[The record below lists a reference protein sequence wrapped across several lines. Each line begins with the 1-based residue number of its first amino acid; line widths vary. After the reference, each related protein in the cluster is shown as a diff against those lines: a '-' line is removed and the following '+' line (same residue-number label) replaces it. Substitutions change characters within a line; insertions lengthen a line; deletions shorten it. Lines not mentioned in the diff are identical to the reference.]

1 MNQLDVAVVSIF
13 AITIVSLGWIK
24 STRPKVTLPPS
35 PKSYP
40 FLGNIPVMPTK
51 DEHIVYRDWSREL
64 KSDAIRIQIPGTNL
78 IILNSARAALTLLE
92 KSSSNLLSRPKIPV
106 IDTDLFDLTRLLALL
121 RYGERWK
128 HSRQLMHLSFRKS
141 AVPMHFEAQ
150 TKHAR
155 IAATRILERPDDY
168 VRILSRML
176 GSQILSCVY
185 GYEATLI
192 DDEILQLAENAS
204 VHLGKTLM
212 PFNFLVNIMPWLK
225 RIPSW
230 FPGTGWK
237 KTTREWSQ
245 EFVRTITLPYEY
257 TIAQMTTGTAKNSAL
272 SEILQSFSNQGEP
285 ITEEQKDLAI
295 WTAGSVFTAAV
306 DSLHATLQVIMLL
319 MTVYQHVQIK
329 AQKEIDGVTNGKR
342 LPEISDLQDMPYT
355 RSVILEALRWLPV
368 TPLGLP
374 RICEDD
380 VQYNGYTI
388 PKGALVFGNI
398 WAINRDPEK
407 YHDAETFLPERF
419 MDPNT
424 PEPATFGFGRRICP
438 GMHFAQSSLFINV
451 ATILSIFRIRP
462 VQDEQGKDIVP
473 EIGLE
478 MGVLA
483 MNPIPFECTIT
494 PRSEE
499 HCHLLTDEIYAD

>member
-1 MNQLDVAVVSIF
+1 
-13 AITIVSLGWIK
+13 
-24 STRPKVTLPPS
+24 
-35 PKSYP
+35 
-40 FLGNIPVMPTK
+40 
-51 DEHIVYRDWSREL
+51 
-64 KSDAIRIQIPGTNL
+64 
-78 IILNSARAALTLLE
+78 
-92 KSSSNLLSRPKIPV
+92 
-106 IDTDLFDLTRLLALL
+106 
-121 RYGERWK
+121 
-128 HSRQLMHLSFRKS
+128 MHLSFRKS

-185 GYEATLI
+185 GYEAISI

-272 SEILQSFSNQGEP
+272 SEILQSFSNQGES

-306 DSLHATLQVIMLL
+306 DSLHATLQVIILL

-368 TPLGLP
+368 TPLG
-374 RICEDD
+374 
-380 VQYNGYTI
+380 
-388 PKGALVFGNI
+388 KS
-398 WAINRDPEK
+398 AISDL
-407 YHDAETFLPERF
+407 AE
-419 MDPNT
+419 
-424 PEPATFGFGRRICP
+424 
-438 GMHFAQSSLFINV
+438 
-451 ATILSIFRIRP
+451 IL
-462 VQDEQGKDIVP
+462 
-473 EIGLE
+473 
-478 MGVLA
+478 
-483 MNPIPFECTIT
+483 
-494 PRSEE
+494 
-499 HCHLLTDEIYAD
+499 